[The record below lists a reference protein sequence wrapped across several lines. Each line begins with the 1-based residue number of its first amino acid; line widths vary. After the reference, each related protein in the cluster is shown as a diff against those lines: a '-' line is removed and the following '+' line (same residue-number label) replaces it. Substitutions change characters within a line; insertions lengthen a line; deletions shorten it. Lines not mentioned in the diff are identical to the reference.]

1 MAAVAVGL
9 QVVLAAPELPAAEA
23 QPDQARRHIG
33 LDPRQ
38 PGPQVVQPAHLL
50 MDPVRESPFFPA
62 LANSLPALRTRPFR
76 VSTCRSWDS
85 RAPETFPSRDTRT
98 ALNIRAGMPYSLTQ
112 PLFIDAADLPE
123 ETSAKRRL
131 CTLPYSAA

>member
-38 PGPQVVQPAHLL
+38 PGPQVVQPARLL
-50 MDPVRESPFFPA
+50 MDPVPVTLLPGASQ
-62 LANSLPALRTRPFR
+62 LPAGPADQALQGLDMQKLPP
-76 VSTCRSWDS
+76 DS
-85 RAPETFPSRDTRT
+85 RT

-112 PLFIDAADLPE
+112 EFFTDAADLPE

-131 CTLPYSAA
+131 CTLPYRAA

>member
-1 MAAVAVGL
+1 MAAVPVGL
-9 QVVLAAPELPAAEA
+9 QVMLLAPELPAAEA
-23 QPDQARRHIG
+23 QPDQATGRVG
-33 LDPRQ
+33 LDPRRLDRRLSSLRIFWWT
-38 PGPQVVQPAHLL
+38 PC
-50 MDPVRESPFFPA
+50 RSPFFPA
-62 LANSLPALRTRPFR
+62 FANSLPALRARPFR
-76 VSTCRSWDS
+76 VSACKSWDS

>member
-1 MAAVAVGL
+1 
-9 QVVLAAPELPAAEA
+9 
-23 QPDQARRHIG
+23 
-33 LDPRQ
+33 
-38 PGPQVVQPAHLL
+38 

-62 LANSLPALRTRPFR
+62 FANSLPALRTRPFR
-76 VSTCRSWDS
+76 VSACRSWDS

-112 PLFIDAADLPE
+112 SLFIDAADLDAADQPE

-131 CTLPYSAA
+131 YTLPYRAA